1 MVINMSLYI
10 NPLLLAL
17 SVSIASSAGNA
28 ADVNQDEVLELRE
41 KGNVLP
47 FLRILDSVFERHP
60 DAQILEVE
68 LEEEDGKYYYELEI
82 LVDEGVV
89 RELEID
95 AVSGVVLKDELE
107 D

>member
-1 MVINMSLYI
+1 MS
-10 NPLLLAL
+10 
-17 SVSIASSAGNA
+17 VASSTGNA
-28 ADVNQDEVLELRE
+28 VELNQDEVLELRR

-47 FLRILDSVFERHP
+47 FRRILDSVFKRHP

-82 LVDEGVV
+82 FVDEGVV

-95 AVSGVVLKDELE
+95 AVSGAILDDEL
-107 D
+107 DD